1 MLNGTMKVC
10 TDLETRKRIWEDTD
24 VMYYPEGVEDP
35 DYCVLHFTATKGK
48 YWNFGERI
56 NDFSV
61 EEAERLLK

>member
-35 DYCVLHFTATKGK
+35 DYCVLHFTAIKGK
-48 YWNFGERI
+48 YWNFEVRI
-56 NDFSV
+56 DDFSV